1 MIDHALSYL
10 IHVLAE
16 FFILLLLTRFYLQA
30 GRISF
35 KHPLGQFVLA
45 TTNWAVLPLRKVLP
59 AVRRYDTASI
69 VLAWLVALLMHTLLM
84 VIAPWPPVLTS
95 AVSIAAL
102 IAVAVLEL
110 AKMSLYLLFA
120 ATVIQAL
127 MSWMSPYNPLMPI
140 MQGLTGPFLRTLHK
154 IIPTIGGVDISPL
167 ILVLLIQLLLNVV
180 VADLEPTILQYVRI
194 MA

>member
-1 MIDHALSYL
+1 MLDHALNYL

-45 TTNWAVLPLRKVLP
+45 TTNWVVLPLRKVLP
-59 AVRRYDTASI
+59 AVRKYDTASL

-84 VIAPWPPVLTS
+84 LIAPWPPILNS
-95 AVSIAAL
+95 AISIAAL
-102 IAVAVLEL
+102 GAVALLEL
-110 AKMSLYLLFA
+110 IKMSLYLLFA
-120 ATVIQAL
+120 ATIIQAL

-140 MQGLTGPFLRTLHK
+140 MQALTGPFLRPLHR
-154 IIPTIGGVDISPL
+154 IIPTIGGVDITPL
-167 ILVLLIQLLLNVV
+167 ILILVVQFLLNVV
-180 VADLEPTILQYVRI
+180 VAELEPMILQYVRI